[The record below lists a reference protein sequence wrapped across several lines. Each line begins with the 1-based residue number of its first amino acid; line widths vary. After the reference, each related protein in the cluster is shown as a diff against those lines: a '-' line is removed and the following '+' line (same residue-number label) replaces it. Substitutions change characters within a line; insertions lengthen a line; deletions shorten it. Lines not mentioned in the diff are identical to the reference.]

1 MIKTVVI
8 PLYSRFRDCS
18 RIFSMAALA
27 ASARVRDLH
36 GWLSAPLVLERMVLV
51 SRFISCSR
59 KSSFLPTSPPASS
72 STANCPEWIFKRANS
87 SPMSLRSAR
96 IAASCASRCG
106 SI

>member
-1 MIKTVVI
+1 
-8 PLYSRFRDCS
+8 
-18 RIFSMAALA
+18 
-27 ASARVRDLH
+27 
-36 GWLSAPLVLERMVLV
+36 
-51 SRFISCSR
+51 
-59 KSSFLPTSPPASS
+59 LPTSPPASS